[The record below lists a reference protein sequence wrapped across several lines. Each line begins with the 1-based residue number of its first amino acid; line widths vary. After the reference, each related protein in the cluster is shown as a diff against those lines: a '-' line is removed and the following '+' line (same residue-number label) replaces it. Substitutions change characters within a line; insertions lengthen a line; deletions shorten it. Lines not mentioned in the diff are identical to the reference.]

1 MKKKWIRLIKDFE
14 LEAYGKMIYSAG
26 AEMFLPVD
34 DSEQA
39 IITVGH
45 GHTVKI
51 PKEFWALRDEKI
63 LDSL

>member
-1 MKKKWIRLIKDFE
+1 MNRKWIRLIKDFE
-14 LEAYGKMIYSAG
+14 FEAYGKMTYTTGS
-26 AEMFLPVD
+26 EMFLPVD
-34 DSEQA
+34 NSEQA

-51 PKEFWALRDEKI
+51 PKEFWVLRDEKP

>member
-51 PKEFWALRDEKI
+51 PKEFWVLREQTK
-63 LDSL
+63 